1 MFRRRR
7 ILQNI
12 HRRKN
17 RCMTRHFVVEHH
29 YIKSKIDLS
38 VDQFITS
45 LDAKFA
51 FYLYANFIDIWKTSV
66 KTNIFSQI
74 DYDDDNIVVKL
85 GDKIITSYDKLKIP
99 TGMVEKNIVYF
110 GKLVYINEDN
120 NISDINQNISGI
132 IFGRNIFAYI
142 HNGDNGGYL
151 VKKFRHEHSWKNK

>member
-1 MFRRRR
+1 MSKRTR

-17 RCMTRHFVVEHH
+17 RCMTRHFVLEHH
-29 YIKSKIDLS
+29 FIKSKIDLS

-51 FYLYANFIDIWKTSV
+51 FYLYSDFIDVWKISV
-66 KTNIFSQI
+66 KKNIFSQI

-85 GDKIITSYDKLKIP
+85 GDKIITPIDKSKIP
-99 TGMVEKNIVYF
+99 VGMVEKNIVYF
-110 GKLVYINEDN
+110 GKLVYIDKDD
-120 NISDINQNISGI
+120 NISDVKQNISGI

-142 HNGDNGGYL
+142 HNGDNGGYI
-151 VKKFRHEHSWKNK
+151 VKKFKHNHSWKNK